1 MVAILGTVMTVGWV
15 LLWFGVMIGAVI
27 QILRGRSGAGACLG
41 AAAILGLGLQ
51 LCGGMFD
58 AVTGPIG
65 AAAGMQVAYG
75 VRAFLVGC
83 SEALVLFLLLLGT
96 VVQRPAKEAT

>member
-1 MVAILGTVMTVGWV
+1 MAAILGTVTTVGWV
-15 LLWFGVMIGAVI
+15 LLWFGVMIGAVW
-27 QILRGRSGAGACLG
+27 QILRGRSGAGVCLG
-41 AAAILGLGLQ
+41 GAAILGLGLQ

-65 AAAGMQVAYG
+65 AAAGMQVAFA

-83 SEALVLFLLLLGT
+83 GDALVLFLMLLGA
-96 VVQRPAKEAT
+96 VVQRPAAG